1 MIDLSQYQELIFR
14 QSKEM
19 LEVFT
24 DFETANRYRILTPA
38 GEEIMYAYEES
49 GMISRQFMG
58 SHRPLNLHVV
68 DTENRPVL
76 NANRKFFW
84 YFSHLNVA
92 DGEGNP
98 IGVLSKLFAMLKRKF
113 SVLDANGQ
121 QIAGINGSI
130 LHRYTFTVNDHH
142 GEEVGRITKE
152 WSGVMRE
159 AFTDAD
165 TFSIKFSDNERS
177 QEFRLMLIAAAF
189 AIDMDFFER
198 SGSR

>member
-19 LEVFT
+19 LEMFT
-24 DFETANRYRILTPA
+24 DFETANRYRILAPT

-68 DTENRPVL
+68 DTQNQPVL

-98 IGVLSKLFAMLKRKF
+98 IGTLSKLFAMF
-113 SVLDANGQ
+113 ETQVLR
-121 QIAGINGSI
+121 AGRQRPADCRHQRQAS
-130 LHRYTFTVNDHH
+130 
-142 GEEVGRITKE
+142 
-152 WSGVMRE
+152 S
-159 AFTDAD
+159 AD
-165 TFSIKFSDNERS
+165 TPS
-177 QEFRLMLIAAAF
+177 L
-189 AIDMDFFER
+189 
-198 SGSR
+198 

>member
-19 LEVFT
+19 LEMFT
-24 DFETANRYRILTPA
+24 DFETANRYRILAPT

-68 DTENRPVL
+68 DTENRPIL

-98 IGVLSKLFAMLKRKF
+98 IGTLSKLFAMLKRKF

-121 QIAGINGSI
+121 QIAGINGS
-130 LHRYTFTVNDHH
+130 LFRRYTFTVNDQSRRRGGAHH
-142 GEEVGRITKE
+142 QRVERRYARGLHGRRYLQHQ
-152 WSGVMRE
+152 VQR
-159 AFTDAD
+159 
-165 TFSIKFSDNERS
+165 
-177 QEFRLMLIAAAF
+177 Q
-189 AIDMDFFER
+189 
-198 SGSR
+198 